1 MSLSPISG
9 THLAVVA
16 LQQLQLPPVEVV
28 PQIAL
33 LGEWVEVMVMRK
45 LLGQENTK
53 VRGNRMIAVTTQHR
67 KERDFLVELVMIRT
81 GNLHTC
87 WICSPPHKK
96 KQNKF

>member
-9 THLAVVA
+9 THLALVA

-53 VRGNRMIAVTTQHR
+53 VRGNRMIAVTQHR
-67 KERDFLVELVMIRT
+67 KERDCLAELVMIRT
-81 GNLHTC
+81 GNLRAC
-87 WICSPPHKK
+87 
-96 KQNKF
+96 